1 MVSQPAFHAAVASR
15 GEKFG
20 SMIDTIPSRE
30 AARCVLLRG
39 DNITKA
45 ARFYDGD
52 LRALTETCAKPLPG
66 SARSARGSRRMK
78 TG

>member
-1 MVSQPAFHAAVASR
+1 MA
-15 GEKFG
+15 
-20 SMIDTIPSRE
+20 E

-45 ARFYDGD
+45 ARFYDGNLLD
-52 LRALTETCAKPLPG
+52 LTATCAKPLPG
-66 SARSARGSRRMK
+66 SARSPHASRRMK